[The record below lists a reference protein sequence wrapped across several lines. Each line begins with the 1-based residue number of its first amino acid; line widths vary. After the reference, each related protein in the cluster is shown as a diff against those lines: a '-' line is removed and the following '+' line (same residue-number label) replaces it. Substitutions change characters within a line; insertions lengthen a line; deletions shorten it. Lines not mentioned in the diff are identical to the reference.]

1 VAGLSA
7 VDAVKKVFAQFQSGV
22 VDRTQF
28 GEEFGLFLSD
38 AKLAGAEKRLKA
50 LGAPKNAEVVQTRE
64 RGGMEV
70 TTTRLSFKD
79 KSLEVLMYRTP
90 EGRIEQFFI
99 DEK

>member
-1 VAGLSA
+1 
-7 VDAVKKVFAQFQSGV
+7 

-28 GEEFGLFLSD
+28 GEEFNRYLSD
-38 AKLAGAEKRLKA
+38 EKLAGAAKRLKP
-50 LGAPKNAEVVQTRE
+50 LGAPRKAEVIRARE

-70 TTTRLSFKD
+70 TTTSLAFGGKD
-79 KSLEVLMYRTP
+79 LEVLMYRTP